1 MTAPIRILL
10 AIGAATCFT
19 IGIWAQFW
27 PESFYYDF
35 PTVDLTPPF
44 SEHLMRDFG
53 GASIGLAVVVTAA
66 AIWME
71 SRLTAVALVAYLAY
85 SVPHLVFHLSHL
97 HDATPGDVTFIVL
110 SLGGSVVLPAAVLAL
125 ALLDARRHPAPAP
138 APDPA
143 FRKLRT

>member
-1 MTAPIRILL
+1 MRVGLIAL
-10 AIGAATCFT
+10 AAIQWITGLWMQYLP
-19 IGIWAQFW
+19 G
-27 PESFYYDF
+27 SFYRDF
-35 PTVDLTPPF
+35 PTVSLTPPF

-66 AIWME
+66 AIWMD
-71 SRLTAVALVAYLAY
+71 SRLVVVALVAYLAY
-85 SVPHLVFHLSHL
+85 SVPHLAFHLSHL
-97 HDATPGDVTFIVL
+97 HDATSADVTFIVL

>member
-1 MTAPIRILL
+1 VRRVVRVGLIAL
-10 AIGAATCFT
+10 AAIQWITGL
-19 IGIWAQFW
+19 WMQYL
-27 PESFYYDF
+27 PESFYNDF
-35 PTVDLTPPF
+35 PTVSLTPPF

-125 ALLDARRHPAPAP
+125 ALLDARRHPAPT
-138 APDPA
+138 PDPA